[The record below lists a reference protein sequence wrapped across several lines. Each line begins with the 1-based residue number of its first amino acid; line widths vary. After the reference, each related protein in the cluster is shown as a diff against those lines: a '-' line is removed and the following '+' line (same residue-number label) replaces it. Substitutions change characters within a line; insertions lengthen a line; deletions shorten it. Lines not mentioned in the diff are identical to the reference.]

1 MEFVGE
7 FAFPGALNSS
17 VTTLDLRN
25 SSITHIS
32 NHAFANNNLETVYL
46 PESIEFV
53 HAEAFAGNPG
63 TDGEGADLPGSSG
76 IQKTLYETSFSAH
89 CLYRLADGYMF
100 MFNGCESI
108 NENDFMGQE
117 LTAIRLPN
125 TVHEIDRNAFKNN
138 QLVTVTIPDSVTEIR
153 EAAFAENQLT
163 SVTLKEAPSKPLV
176 KALLTKTALRLS
188 TCPPPSRPSK
198 SPRLVIIKFRR

>member
-1 MEFVGE
+1 MWTTVTIPDGVTRVGAYAFDSTLASVARVAFTSIDFPDSVEFVGE
-7 FAFPGALNSS
+7 FAFPGALSSS

-76 IQKTLYETSFSAH
+76 IQTLYETSFPAH
-89 CLYRLADGYMF
+89 CLYRLADGHMF

-108 NENDFMGQE
+108 NENDFGPG
-117 LTAIRLPN
+117 TYRDP
-125 TVHEIDRNAFKNN
+125 F
-138 QLVTVTIPDSVTEIR
+138 TEH
-153 EAAFAENQLT
+153 
-163 SVTLKEAPSKPLV
+163 
-176 KALLTKTALRLS
+176 
-188 TCPPPSRPSK
+188 
-198 SPRLVIIKFRR
+198 SPRD